1 MRTDARRQGY
11 ARHRR
16 TPARELTI
24 AGCSRPKDQELACSS
39 ADSDSESDSDSDE
52 PPVND
57 SAVADSPLASP
68 FHETPKPLRL
78 PFSVSFTPSG
88 DSVTMYGLP
97 SISISRFS
105 SLSSLVAISPSL
117 ECVEEGFYRTQAKGR
132 YESGV
137 IVLEHRQLAG

>member
-1 MRTDARRQGY
+1 MRTDARWQGDARQ
-11 ARHRR
+11 RR
-16 TPARELTI
+16 TPARDLTLEN
-24 AGCSRPKDQELACSS
+24 QELASSS
-39 ADSDSESDSDSDE
+39 ADSVSDSESDSDE

-68 FHETPKPLRL
+68 FQETPKPLRL

-88 DSVTMYGLP
+88 ERLIMYGLP
-97 SISISRFS
+97 SMSISRFS

-132 YESGV
+132 YESSV
-137 IVLEHRQLAG
+137 IVLKHSRISG

>member
-16 TPARELTI
+16 TPAREPHPC
-24 AGCSRPKDQELACSS
+24 CSADS
-39 ADSDSESDSDSDE
+39 DSDSESDSASDE

-88 DSVTMYGLP
+88 ERLIMYGLP
-97 SISISRFS
+97 SMSISRFS

-132 YESGV
+132 YES
-137 IVLEHRQLAG
+137 

>member
-1 MRTDARRQGY
+1 MEIYAHGRASAGVRAASPYPRQGTQIDY
-11 ARHRR
+11 
-16 TPARELTI
+16 EW
-24 AGCSRPKDQELACSS
+24 ACSS
-39 ADSDSESDSDSDE
+39 ADSDSESESDSDE
-52 PPVND
+52 PPGND
-57 SAVADSPLASP
+57 NAVADSPLASP

-105 SLSSLVAISPSL
+105 SLSSFVAISPSL
-117 ECVEEGFYRTQAKGR
+117 ESVEEGFYRTQAKGR

-137 IVLEHRQLAG
+137 IVLQNSQISG